1 MISHSPD
8 PEINSSYH
16 LAIFKAPVHH
26 RSELSIDFDI
36 GVGAKN
42 GNNQDIAMTEKIAVG
57 KPLVVLHGDEMAQVA
72 FDRIIKQFV
81 DTYLD
86 IPLVEIDLSAE
97 NRLLSNGQ
105 VVVEAI
111 EALKRHGVG
120 IKNAGMTVNRDQLDE
135 LLARHSHIKE
145 DELHRL
151 ATRSPN
157 GAIRK
162 GIHGNIIREDIPF
175 RNIEVKRPAWQGRD
189 IDVFTMDHGGITD
202 SHNELSKATGVAKL
216 VFVGSSGEPVELHR
230 RFISKGDPWLIGSN
244 DMREVRAWAHAFFK
258 RAIDEKRDAYLGLKD
273 TVIPGYDG
281 VMREAIEGIYERDY
295 QAQFSELG
303 LGYHYELIDAQAAR
317 IVSNPPERALWGVP
331 DNTSGHKLFELV
343 NQLKVTGIPNRR
355 AAVSISRMS
364 AGGGDQYGS
373 FNIPVDED
381 GIVKVILDG
390 DEKHARRVNKGD
402 PVIFMSNDREAI
414 KDWVSQV
421 FRDASI
427 NDKEVYF
434 GLKREYMAYDDVF
447 STVIYEVR
455 TELAQHDTPP
465 PSFMIMRP
473 SSQLKKMIT
482 DPPRNASYPAQNL
495 DGDIFSDI
503 SAALGGSLATASSI
517 IESKDGTML
526 FEAPHG
532 TAHDLYLK
540 YLASDGKEALFN
552 SSALLYA
559 LANALETISN
569 RSANDKLHGYAS
581 ALKLA
586 LIDTVDQ
593 GTITGDL
600 KGKTNDPGNETLV
613 DMFGFLDAVE
623 ENLKTA
629 VR

>member
-1 MISHSPD
+1 
-8 PEINSSYH
+8 
-16 LAIFKAPVHH
+16 
-26 RSELSIDFDI
+26 
-36 GVGAKN
+36 
-42 GNNQDIAMTEKIAVG
+42 MTDKIAVS
-57 KPLVVLHGDEMAQVA
+57 KPLVVLHGDEMAQIA
-72 FDRIIKQFV
+72 FDRILAQFV
-81 DTYLD
+81 NKYLD

-105 VVVEAI
+105 VVVESI
-111 EALKRHGVG
+111 KALKQYGVG

-135 LLARHSHIKE
+135 LLAKHSHIKE
-145 DELHRL
+145 EDLDRL

-162 GIHGNIIREDIPF
+162 GIGGNIIREDIHF
-175 RNIEVKRPAWQGRD
+175 RNIEVKRPGWVGRD
-189 IDVFTMDHGGITD
+189 IDVVTMDDGGIQN

-216 VFVGSSGEPVELHR
+216 MFVGSSGDPVELHR
-230 RFISKGDPWLIGSN
+230 RFINKGDPWLLGTN
-244 DMREVRAWAHAFFK
+244 DMDEVRAWAHDFFK

-281 VMREAIEGIYERDY
+281 VMREAIEDIYERDY
-295 QAQFSELG
+295 QARFAELG
-303 LGYHYELIDAQAAR
+303 LAYHYELIDAQAAR

-331 DNTSGHKLFELV
+331 DNTSGHKLQVLV
-343 NQLKVTGIPNRR
+343 DQLKVTGIPSRR

-373 FNIPVDED
+373 FNMPATED
-381 GIVKVILDG
+381 GILKVILDG
-390 DEKHARRVNKGD
+390 VEKHARTVKKGD
-402 PVIFMSNDREAI
+402 PVLFMSNDREAI

-421 FRDASI
+421 FRDASV

-447 STVIYEVR
+447 STVIEEVR
-455 TELAQHDTPP
+455 TELAKRDTPP

-473 SSQLKKMIT
+473 SSQLRKMIT
-482 DPPRNASYPAQNL
+482 DPPREALYPSQNL

-540 YLASDGKEALFN
+540 YLESDGKVALFN

-559 LANALETISN
+559 LANALGTIGKRAGN
-569 RSANDKLHGYAS
+569 ERLSAYAA

-593 GTITGDL
+593 GVITGDL
-600 KGKTNDPGNETLV
+600 KGKTSDPENEKLV

-623 ENLKTA
+623 ANLKLA
-629 VR
+629 

>member
-1 MISHSPD
+1 
-8 PEINSSYH
+8 
-16 LAIFKAPVHH
+16 
-26 RSELSIDFDI
+26 
-36 GVGAKN
+36 
-42 GNNQDIAMTEKIAVG
+42 MTDKIAVS
-57 KPLVVLHGDEMAQVA
+57 KPLVVLHGDEMAQIA
-72 FDRIIKQFV
+72 FDRILEQFV
-81 DTYLD
+81 NKYLE
-86 IPLVEIDLSAE
+86 IPLIEIDLSAE

-105 VVVEAI
+105 VIIDAI
-111 EALKRHGVG
+111 EALKKYGVG

-135 LLARHSHIKE
+135 LLAKHGHVKE
-145 DELHRL
+145 EKLDRL

-162 GIHGNIIREDIPF
+162 GIGGNIIREDIHF
-175 RNIEVKRPAWQGRD
+175 RNIEVKRPGWVGRD
-189 IDVFTMDHGGITD
+189 IDVVTMDNGGIQN

-216 VFVGSSGEPVELHR
+216 MFVGGSGDPIELHR
-230 RFISKGDPWLIGSN
+230 RFINKGDPWLIGTN
-244 DMREVRAWAHAFFK
+244 DMDEVRSWAHDFFT
-258 RAIDEKRDAYLGLKD
+258 RAIEEKRDAYLGLKD

-281 VMREAIEGIYERDY
+281 VMREAIEDIYEHDY
-295 QAQFSELG
+295 QARFAELG
-303 LGYHYELIDAQAAR
+303 LAYHYELIDAQAAR

-331 DNTSGHKLFELV
+331 DNTSGHKLQLLV
-343 NQLKVTGIPNRR
+343 EQLKLTGIPGRR

-373 FNIPVDED
+373 FNMPATED
-381 GIVKVILDG
+381 GILKVILDG
-390 DEKHARRVNKGD
+390 EEKHARTVKKGD
-402 PVIFMSNDREAI
+402 PVLFMSNDREAI

-421 FRDASI
+421 FRDASV

-447 STVIYEVR
+447 STVIEEVR
-455 TELAQHDTPP
+455 TELAKRETPP

-473 SSQLKKMIT
+473 SNQLKKMIT
-482 DPPRNASYPAQNL
+482 DPPREALYPSQNL

-517 IESKDGTML
+517 IESKDGTRL

-540 YLASDGKEALFN
+540 YLESDGKVALFN

-559 LANALETISN
+559 LANALETIGNRESN
-569 RSANDKLHGYAS
+569 NALCTYAA

-593 GTITGDL
+593 GIITGDL
-600 KGKTNDPGNETLV
+600 KGKTNDPKNEKLV

-623 ENLKTA
+623 GNLKLA
-629 VR
+629 